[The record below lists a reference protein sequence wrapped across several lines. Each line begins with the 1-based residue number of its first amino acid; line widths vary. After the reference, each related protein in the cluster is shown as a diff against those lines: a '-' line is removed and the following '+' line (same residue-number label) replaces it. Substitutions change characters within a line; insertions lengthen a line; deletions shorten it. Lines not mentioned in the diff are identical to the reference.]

1 MKNYFSHDY
10 YATLDPKIIALL
22 GDYGAVGYGIYWR
35 IVEMLHSE
43 NEHKLP
49 LKEYI
54 IRAIAKQMSTSVEQT
69 SAFINDCINVYEL
82 FIEEDGNFYSKR
94 VLENIE
100 KMENIKEKRSNAGKI
115 SAEKRKNATCVE
127 QSLTSVQQNSTS
139 VQQNLTQS
147 NKIKENKIKENKIKE
162 IKDINKDCF
171 VADKSAI
178 KTKDLEFRKNEFKNN
193 LEPFLEIYG
202 KDLLNDFFRYWT
214 EHNPDGKKMRFEM
227 EKVFDISKRLK
238 TWSNNENKF
247 KRAGGISEREKRLE
261 GVAQLKADA
270 AAILNHLNVKLS

>member
-10 YATLDPKIIALL
+10 NATLDPKIIALL

-35 IVEMLHSE
+35 IVEMLHAE

-54 IRAIAKQMSTSVEQT
+54 YKALAQQMVTSVEQV
-69 SAFINDCINVYEL
+69 SAIVRDCIDIYDL
-82 FIEEDGNFYSKR
+82 FIECDGCFYSKR
-94 VLENIE
+94 VNDNIQ
-100 KMENIKEKRSNAGKI
+100 KMEEIKEKRSKAGKI
-115 SAEKRKNATCVE
+115 SAENRKKSTC
-127 QSLTSVQQNSTS
+127 VQQNSTYVQQNLTS

-178 KTKDLEFRKNEFKNN
+178 KTKDLEYRKNEFKNN

-238 TWSNNENKF
+238 TWSNNEKKF
-247 KRAGGISEREKRLE
+247 KKAGGMSEREKRLE
-261 GVAQLKADA
+261 EVAQLKSDA
-270 AAILNHLNVKLS
+270 AAILEHLNIKLS